1 MLEIESKMQNFLKG
15 KNIIITGASS
25 GIGRQISLSFSERG
39 ANILAVARNTGKLDK
54 LAHDSSRNSGK
65 IVPFS
70 VDLLELDSAS
80 LIIAKAKC
88 EFGKIDI
95 LINNAGIGYE
105 KDFAEQNK
113 NEIDSVLNT
122 NLISPVYLTKEVLP
136 EFIKNKEGIIFFI
149 TSLAGKIGF
158 PKLAPYSASKFGVEG
173 FAETIREELRSKN
186 IKVVVVRPGITDT
199 DFFDK
204 AGMNEYYNSV
214 KLNNKI
220 YSTDSVV
227 KEVIR
232 NINNLPEVMTIGS
245 DKIFL
250 KILPLIPYKWRFRL
264 LDFVNS
270 LLN

>member
-1 MLEIESKMQNFLKG
+1 MLEIESNMKNLLKG
-15 KNIIITGASS
+15 KNVIVTGASS
-25 GIGRQISLSFSERG
+25 GIGREISLLFSEQG
-39 ANILAVARNTGKLDK
+39 ANILAVARNMSKLDK
-54 LAHDSSRNSGK
+54 LVQDSSRNSGK
-65 IVPFS
+65 IISFS

-105 KDFAEQNK
+105 KDFSEQNK
-113 NEIDSVLNT
+113 NEIDSVLTT
-122 NLISPVYLTKEVLP
+122 NLISPINLTKEILP
-136 EFIKNKEGIIFFI
+136 EFIKNKEGVIFFV

-158 PKLAPYSASKFGVEG
+158 PKLAPYSASKFGIEG
-173 FAETIREELRSKN
+173 FAETVREELKDKN
-186 IKVVVVRPGITDT
+186 IKIVVVRPGVTDT

-204 AGMNEYYNSV
+204 AGMHEFYYLV

-220 YSTDSVV
+220 HSANSVA
-227 KEVIR
+227 EEIIR
-232 NINNLPEVMTIGS
+232 NMDNLPEVITIGS

-264 LDFVNS
+264 LSIVN
-270 LLN
+270 LFN